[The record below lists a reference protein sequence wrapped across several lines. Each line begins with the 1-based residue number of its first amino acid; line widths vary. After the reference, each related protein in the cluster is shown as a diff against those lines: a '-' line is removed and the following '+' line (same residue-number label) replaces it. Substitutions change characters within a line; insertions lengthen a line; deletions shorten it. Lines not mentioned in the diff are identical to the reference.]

1 MKFRLLRRRLSVSA
15 PRMIVRSH
23 LPWPLR
29 WAVVAFALGFCAALA
44 LWAFEFG
51 KEIAGL
57 DRGARQELAE
67 LRAQVLSTAAERER
81 AVSVAN
87 AAESM
92 LRAER
97 ATQERLAAQLK
108 QLESENLSL
117 KADLGFFEKLLP
129 TGDDDLAIRG
139 LQVEPRMPGE
149 LRLQVLVMRP
159 GRNTGEF
166 SGRVQVTLSG
176 TLEGRAWSLEPAEN
190 QKSLKMKQL
199 VRLDERVLFPAA
211 AVVKVVR
218 VRILDE
224 RGAVRSTQSTEI

>member
-211 AVVKVVR
+211 AVVKAVR